1 MFANLP
7 PLGLFQAQTLGG
19 VYSAVSL
26 ILRSN
31 DDCRA
36 RRVPRASGDATRSVG
51 NWACD
56 ASPAPIDNFFDR
68 GEGDKLALSRQEL
81 PRAREAHSTQEGCI
95 LKNAAT
101 LRRRA
106 VRPAL
111 LALMLLCS
119 APLSVSA
126 APKAAGDDPAIAQS
140 LAEMLRDAR
149 TVVSNN
155 QDLINN
161 PEIGDKGLTGK
172 KILGEAE
179 QRYKSETGVDPA
191 KIDPQSH
198 HGRLLRA
205 MMDSIVEVVDAN
217 QETINAKGIGFKGF
231 IPAVFGRLV
240 SEAFA
245 RNAEGEAEIK
255 VTAPV
260 ELVRNRKARPD
271 SREASIIKA
280 KLLAPDWPRG
290 NPYSSMAEAKGRP
303 AYRVMVP
310 EYYAESCLTCHGSP
324 KGEMDITGYP
334 KEGGK
339 AGDLGAVISITLYR

>member
-1 MFANLP
+1 MRRKSSVL
-7 PLGLFQAQTLGG
+7 
-19 VYSAVSL
+19 
-26 ILRSN
+26 N
-31 DDCRA
+31 DA
-36 RRVPRASGDATRSVG
+36 AAS
-51 NWACD
+51 
-56 ASPAPIDNFFDR
+56 
-68 GEGDKLALSRQEL
+68 SR
-81 PRAREAHSTQEGCI
+81 T
-95 LKNAAT
+95 
-101 LRRRA
+101 A
-106 VRPAL
+106 VRAAL
-111 LALMLLCS
+111 LAAMLLCGASIS
-119 APLSVSA
+119 ASA
-126 APKAAGDDPAIAQS
+126 DPQAAGDDPVIAES

-172 KILGEAE
+172 SVLDNAM
-179 QRYKSETGVDPA
+179 RLYKAQMGVDPA
-191 KIDPQSH
+191 TTDPQSRR
-198 HGRLLRA
+198 GRLLRA
-205 MMDSIVEVVDAN
+205 MMESIVEVVDAN

-240 SEAFA
+240 GEAFA
-245 RNAEGEAEIK
+245 RNANGEAEIK

-271 SREASIIKA
+271 SWEASIIKA

-290 NPYSSMAEAKGRP
+290 NPYSAMADTKGRP

-310 EYYAESCLTCHGSP
+310 EYYAESCLACHGSP

-339 AGDLGAVISITLYR
+339 TGDLGAVISITLYR